1 MSIQADL
8 KKLNTGPGDLRKFGL
23 TVGGVFILLG
33 VLLLLRHR
41 SSYLTCLG
49 AGALLMAFGVIWPRA
64 LKYVYIA
71 WMALAFTLG
80 FVMSNVI
87 LTLFF
92 FLFVMP
98 IGLLARLFQKDF
110 LARKWDKRAAS
121 YGIRCGREAKTA
133 NTYER
138 QFYKALTWNRYR

>member
-1 MSIQADL
+1 MSIHADL
-8 KKLNTGPGDLRKFGL
+8 KKLRTGASDLRKFGL
-23 TVGGVFILLG
+23 MVGGGLILLG
-33 VLLLLRHR
+33 LLLLLRHR
-41 SSYLTCLG
+41 SSYLALCG
-49 AGALLMAFGVIWPRA
+49 AGALLVAFGVIWPRA

-92 FLFVMP
+92 FLFVTP

-110 LARKWDKRAAS
+110 LARKWDKQAAS
-121 YGIRCGREAKTA
+121 YWIQCGSEVKTA

-138 QFYKALTWNRYR
+138 QF

>member
-1 MSIQADL
+1 VSIQADL
-8 KKLNTGPGDLRKFGL
+8 KKLRTGAGDLRKFGVI
-23 TVGGVFILLG
+23 VGAGFIFLG

-41 SSYLTCLG
+41 SSYVAFCG
-49 AGALLMAFGVIWPRA
+49 AGALLTAFGVIWPRA
-64 LKYVYIA
+64 LKYFYIA

-92 FLFVMP
+92 FLFVTP

-121 YGIRCGREAKTA
+121 YWIQCGREVKTA

-138 QFYKALTWNRYR
+138 QF

>member
-1 MSIQADL
+1 MSIHADL
-8 KKLNTGPGDLRKFGL
+8 KKLRTGAGDLRKFGVI
-23 TVGGVFILLG
+23 VGAGFIFLG

-41 SSYLTCLG
+41 SSYVAFCG
-49 AGALLMAFGVIWPRA
+49 AGALLTAFGVIWPRA
-64 LKYVYIA
+64 LKYVYVA

-92 FLFVMP
+92 FLFVTP

-121 YGIRCGREAKTA
+121 YWIQHGSEVKTA

-138 QFYKALTWNRYR
+138 QF

>member
-1 MSIQADL
+1 VSIHADL
-8 KKLNTGPGDLRKFGL
+8 KKLKTGAGDLRKFGVI
-23 TVGGVFILLG
+23 VGAGFIFLG

-41 SSYLTCLG
+41 SSYVAFCG
-49 AGALLMAFGVIWPRA
+49 AGALLTAFGVIWPRA

-92 FLFVMP
+92 FLFVTP

-121 YGIRCGREAKTA
+121 YWIQHGSEVKTA

-138 QFYKALTWNRYR
+138 QF

>member
-1 MSIQADL
+1 MSIHTDL
-8 KKLNTGPGDLRKFGL
+8 KKLRTGAGDLRKFGV
-23 TVGGVFILLG
+23 TVGAGFIFLG

-41 SSYLTCLG
+41 SSYVAFCS
-49 AGALLMAFGVIWPRA
+49 AGALLTAFGVIWPRA

-92 FLFVMP
+92 FLFVTP

-110 LARKWDKRAAS
+110 LARKWDKQAAS
-121 YGIRCGREAKTA
+121 YWIQHGSEVKTA

-138 QFYKALTWNRYR
+138 QF

>member
-1 MSIQADL
+1 MSIHADL
-8 KKLNTGPGDLRKFGL
+8 KKLRTGAGDLRKFGVI
-23 TVGGVFILLG
+23 VGAGFIFLG
-33 VLLLLRHR
+33 VLFLLRHR
-41 SSYLTCLG
+41 SSYPSFLG
-49 AGALLMAFGVIWPRA
+49 AGAVLTALGVIWPRA

-71 WMALAFTLG
+71 WMALAFVLG

-92 FLFVMP
+92 FLFVTP

-121 YGIRCGREAKTA
+121 YWIQYGGKVKGA

-138 QFYKALTWNRYR
+138 QF

>member
-1 MSIQADL
+1 MSILADL
-8 KKLNTGPGDLRKFGL
+8 KKLKSGARDLRKFGL
-23 TVGGVFILLG
+23 IVGGVFVLLG
-33 VLLLLRHR
+33 VLVLLRHR
-41 SSYLTCLG
+41 SSYPFFLG
-49 AGALLMAFGVIWPRA
+49 AGAVLTAFGVIWPRA

-92 FLFVMP
+92 FMFVTP

-110 LARKWDKRAAS
+110 LARKWDKQTAS
-121 YGIRCGREAKTA
+121 YWIERANEKRTA
-133 NTYER
+133 QTYER
-138 QFYKALTWNRYR
+138 QF

>member
-8 KKLNTGPGDLRKFGL
+8 KKLKTGDRDLGKFGL
-23 TVGGVFILLG
+23 TVGGAFILLG

-41 SSYLTCLG
+41 PSYPVFCG
-49 AGALLMAFGVIWPRA
+49 VGALLMAFGVIWPRA
-64 LKYVYIA
+64 LKYVYIV

-92 FLFVMP
+92 FLFVTP

-110 LARKWDKRAAS
+110 LARKWDKQAAS
-121 YGIRCGREAKTA
+121 YWIQSGSEVKTA
-133 NTYER
+133 NAYER
-138 QFYKALTWNRYR
+138 QF

>member
-1 MSIQADL
+1 MSIQADI
-8 KKLNTGPGDLRKFGL
+8 KKLKTGDRDLRKFGL
-23 TVGGVFILLG
+23 TVGGAFIFIG
-33 VLLLLRHR
+33 GLLLLRHR
-41 SSYLTCLG
+41 PSYLAFCG
-49 AGALLMAFGVIWPRA
+49 AGALLAAFGVIWSRA

-92 FLFVMP
+92 FLFVTP

-121 YGIRCGREAKTA
+121 YWIQSGREMKTA

-138 QFYKALTWNRYR
+138 QF

>member
-1 MSIQADL
+1 MSIHADL
-8 KKLNTGPGDLRKFGL
+8 KKLRTGAGDLRKFGL
-23 TVGGVFILLG
+23 MVGGVFILLG

-41 SSYLTCLG
+41 SSYLAFCG
-49 AGALLMAFGVIWPRA
+49 AGALLGAFGVIWPRA

-92 FLFVMP
+92 FLFVTP

-110 LARKWDKRAAS
+110 LARKWDKRAVS
-121 YGIRCGREAKTA
+121 YWIQCGREVKPAI
-133 NTYER
+133 TYER
-138 QFYKALTWNRYR
+138 QF

>member
-1 MSIQADL
+1 MSIHSDL
-8 KKLNTGPGDLRKFGL
+8 KKLRTGARDLRKFGL
-23 TVGGVFILLG
+23 IVGGAFILLG
-33 VLLLLRHR
+33 LLLLLRHR
-41 SSYLTCLG
+41 SSYVVFCGT
-49 AGALLMAFGVIWPRA
+49 GALLMAFGVIWPRA

-92 FLFVMP
+92 FLFVAP

-121 YGIRCGREAKTA
+121 YWIQYRREVKPA

-138 QFYKALTWNRYR
+138 QF

>member
-1 MSIQADL
+1 MSIHDDL
-8 KKLNTGPGDLRKFGL
+8 KKLKTGARDLRKFGL
-23 TVGGVFILLG
+23 TVGGVFVLLG
-33 VLLLLRHR
+33 VLFLLRHR
-41 SSYLTCLG
+41 SSYLSFLG
-49 AGALLMAFGVIWPRA
+49 AGAVLTAFGVIWPRA

-92 FLFVMP
+92 FLFVTP

-110 LARKWDKRAAS
+110 LARKWDKQAAS
-121 YGIRCGREAKTA
+121 YWIQCARETRRAES
-133 NTYER
+133 YER
-138 QFYKALTWNRYR
+138 QF

>member
-1 MSIQADL
+1 MSIHADL
-8 KKLNTGPGDLRKFGL
+8 KKLRTSAGDLRKFGVI
-23 TVGGVFILLG
+23 VGAGFIFLGLLM
-33 VLLLLRHR
+33 LLRHR
-41 SSYLTCLG
+41 SSYVAFFG
-49 AGALLMAFGVIWPRA
+49 AGALLTAFGVIWPRG

-71 WMALAFTLG
+71 WMTLAFTLG

-92 FLFVMP
+92 FLFVTP

-121 YGIRCGREAKTA
+121 YWIQHGSEVKTA

-138 QFYKALTWNRYR
+138 QF

>member
-1 MSIQADL
+1 MSIQADI
-8 KKLNTGPGDLRKFGL
+8 KKLKTGPGDLRKFGL

-41 SSYLTCLG
+41 SSYLAFCG
-49 AGALLMAFGVIWPRA
+49 AGALLIVFGVIWPRA

-80 FVMSNVI
+80 FVVSNVI

-92 FLFVMP
+92 FLFVTP
-98 IGLLARLFQKDF
+98 IGLLARLFRKDF
-110 LARKWDKRAAS
+110 LARRWDKRATS
-121 YGIRCGREAKTA
+121 YWIPYGREVKSADA
-133 NTYER
+133 YER
-138 QFYKALTWNRYR
+138 QF

>member
-8 KKLNTGPGDLRKFGL
+8 KKLKTGAGDLRKFGL
-23 TVGGVFILLG
+23 MVGGVFILLG

-41 SSYLTCLG
+41 SSYLSFCG
-49 AGALLMAFGVIWPRA
+49 AGALLAAFGVIWPRA

-92 FLFVMP
+92 FLFVTP

-121 YGIRCGREAKTA
+121 YWIQCGREVKPA

-138 QFYKALTWNRYR
+138 QF

>member
-1 MSIQADL
+1 VSIHADL
-8 KKLNTGPGDLRKFGL
+8 KKLRTGAGDLRKFGVI
-23 TVGGVFILLG
+23 VGAGFIFLG

-41 SSYLTCLG
+41 SSYVAFCG
-49 AGALLMAFGVIWPRA
+49 AGALLTAFGVIWPRA

-92 FLFVMP
+92 FLFVTP

-110 LARKWDKRAAS
+110 LARKWDKGAAS
-121 YGIRCGREAKTA
+121 YWIQHGSEVKTA

-138 QFYKALTWNRYR
+138 QF

>member
-1 MSIQADL
+1 MSIHADL
-8 KKLNTGPGDLRKFGL
+8 KKLRTGAGDLRKFGV
-23 TVGGVFILLG
+23 TVGAGFIFLG

-41 SSYLTCLG
+41 SSYVAFCS
-49 AGALLMAFGVIWPRA
+49 AGALLTAFGVIWPRA

-92 FLFVMP
+92 FLFVTP
-98 IGLLARLFQKDF
+98 IALLARLFQKDF

-121 YGIRCGREAKTA
+121 YWIQHGSEVKTA

-138 QFYKALTWNRYR
+138 QF